1 MSEIKLKPMP
11 LLALKIATFIVSPFA
26 MLATARGAFLAL
38 EWFGNALGYDP
49 DFSSFIAAV
58 VAYFGCATG
67 FALLVIAVAAWK
79 GTLPASAVSA
89 DSNGTTPAPSAT
101 GSSEGGK

>member
-1 MSEIKLKPMP
+1 MSEAKLKPLP

-26 MLATARGAFLAL
+26 MLATARAAFLAL

-67 FALLVIAVAAWK
+67 FALIVVSVGTWK
-79 GTLPASAVSA
+79 GTLPASADA
-89 DSNGTTPAPSAT
+89 AKDK
-101 GSSEGGK
+101 E